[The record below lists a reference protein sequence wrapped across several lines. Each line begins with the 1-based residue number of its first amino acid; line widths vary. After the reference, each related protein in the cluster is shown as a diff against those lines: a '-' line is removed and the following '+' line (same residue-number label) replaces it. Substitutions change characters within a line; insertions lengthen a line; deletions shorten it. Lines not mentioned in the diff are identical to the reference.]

1 MSPEEVIL
9 ESPIEEKIAWAE
21 HCHGEKRR
29 QLLADNRVMEL
40 LRKFKEAASASHREM
55 AISGV
60 SCECKDC
67 EEMEGGS
74 CCAAGLENKYDGILL
89 MINLLLDVNIP
100 KQRNDPSGC
109 FFLGPKGCQLL
120 ARHVICVNYICKK
133 IIDHI
138 NPHRLSILR
147 EKEGDELEL
156 LFSLHEHIRKI
167 LRHQ

>member
-1 MSPEEVIL
+1 MPLEEVLL
-9 ESPIEEKIAWAE
+9 ESPIEDKIAWAE
-21 HCHGEKRR
+21 YCHWERR
-29 QLLADNRVMEL
+29 NQLLDDDRVMEL
-40 LRKFKEAASASHREM
+40 LRRFKEAAHASHREM

-60 SCECKDC
+60 SSECKDC
-67 EEMEGGS
+67 EEKEGGS
-74 CCAAGLENKYDGILL
+74 CCGAGLENKYDCILL
-89 MINLLLDVNIP
+89 MINLLLDVKIP

-109 FFLGPKGCQLL
+109 FFLGPKGCRLL

-138 NPHRLSILR
+138 DPHKISTLR

-156 LFSLHEHIRKI
+156 LFYLHEHIRKM